1 MPRYPVRSPA
11 KSSSEAGGVAAVDRA
26 LMLLSAFRAG
36 DRALGLAELAE
47 RTQLVKST
55 ALRLLASLV
64 HFGFVQR
71 TEGGLYA
78 LGPEIARLNGTF
90 SAALSLEA
98 LVMPALQ
105 RLVEQTKETAAF
117 HVVRGDRRLCLYRV
131 NSTLPLH
138 VHVQVGDLLPLDRG
152 AGGRVLSAYAGA
164 KGAMYEKI
172 RREGY
177 VALQGD
183 RVADLAGIAAPV
195 LGPRG
200 DLVGSI
206 TLSFPTHRYKERF
219 VTPVREAARLV
230 SARLGG

>member
-11 KSSSEAGGVAAVDRA
+11 RSSSGTGGVAAVDRA
-26 LMLLSAFRAG
+26 LMLLSAFREG
-36 DRALGLAELAE
+36 DRALGLAELAT
-47 RTQLVKST
+47 RADLVKST
-55 ALRLLASLV
+55 TLRLLASLV

-71 TEGGLYA
+71 TGDGLYA

-90 SAALSLEA
+90 SKGLSLEA
-98 LVMPALQ
+98 IVVPALE

-117 HVVRGDRRLCLYRV
+117 HVRRGDRRLCLYRV

-152 AGGRVLSAYAGA
+152 AGGRVLSAFSGA
-164 KGAMYEKI
+164 KGAMHERI
-172 RREGY
+172 RREGF

-195 LGPRG
+195 IGPG
-200 DLVGSI
+200 GELVGSI
-206 TLSFPTHRYKERF
+206 TLSLPTHRYKEKF
-219 VTPVREAARLV
+219 VAPVRDAARTA